1 MSRKL
6 VYTIEKNDELYHYGV
21 KGMKWGVR
29 RTAAQLGRAIKK
41 AGSSLKRSISES
53 NKRANERKRERELK
67 EMKGKPKKMSS
78 DELKGRIERLKMEK
92 EYRSLM
98 NETRNR
104 GRKTVGDVISD
115 IGKNTAKNLGT
126 QVGVYT
132 IGKLINKLAGQDVVN
147 PKKGQKDK

>member
-1 MSRKL
+1 
-6 VYTIEKNDELYHYGV
+6 
-21 KGMKWGVR
+21 
-29 RTAAQLGRAIKK
+29 
-41 AGSSLKRSISES
+41 
-53 NKRANERKRERELK
+53 
-67 EMKGKPKKMSS
+67 MSS
-78 DELKGRIERLKMEK
+78 DELKRRIERLKMEK
-92 EYRSLM
+92 ECRSLM

>member
-1 MSRKL
+1 MPYRF
-6 VYTIEKNDELYHYGV
+6 IREDELYHYGV
-21 KGMKWGVR
+21 KGMRWGVR
-29 RTAAQLGRAIKK
+29 RTAAQLGWAIKK
-41 AGSSLKRSISES
+41 VGSSLKRSISES
-53 NKRANERKRERELK
+53 NKRANERKRERELM

-78 DELKGRIERLKMEK
+78 DELKRRIDRLKMEK

-104 GRKTVGDVISD
+104 GRKTVDDVIID

-126 QVGVYT
+126 QVSVYT

>member
-1 MSRKL
+1 MAGYR
-6 VYTIEKNDELYHYGV
+6 VVRDNELYHYGV

-53 NKRANERKRERELK
+53 NKRANERKKERELRK
-67 EMKGKPKKMSS
+67 MKGKTKQMSS
-78 DELKGRIERLKMEK
+78 DELKRRIERLKMEK

-115 IGKNTAKNLGT
+115 IGKNTVKNIGTQAGVYALGT
-126 QVGVYT
+126 
-132 IGKLINKLAGQDVVN
+132 LINKLAGQDVVN

>member
-1 MSRKL
+1 MAGYR
-6 VYTIEKNDELYHYGV
+6 VVRDNELYHYGA

-41 AGSSLKRSISES
+41 VGSFLKRSISES
-53 NKRANERKRERELK
+53 NKRANERKRERELR

-78 DELKGRIERLKMEK
+78 DELKRRIERLKMEK

-98 NETRNR
+98 NETRDR
-104 GRKTVGDVISD
+104 GRKTVSDVMTDIS
-115 IGKNTAKNLGT
+115 KNTAKNLGT
-126 QVGVYT
+126 QLGVYAV
-132 IGKLINKLAGQDVVN
+132 GKLINKLVGQDVVN

>member
-1 MSRKL
+1 MAGYKIIR
-6 VYTIEKNDELYHYGV
+6 NDELYHYGI

-29 RTAAQLGRAIKK
+29 RTASQLGRAIKK

-53 NKRANERKRERELK
+53 NKRADDRKRERELMK
-67 EMKGKPKKMSS
+67 MKGKPKKMSS
-78 DELKGRIERLKMEK
+78 DELKSRIDRLKMEK

-104 GRKTVGDVISD
+104 GRKTVGDVMSD
-115 IGKNTAKNLGT
+115 IGKNTARNLGT
-126 QVGVYT
+126 QAGVYT